1 MGATGIDEK
10 TYIAYVYNLKL
21 DYLQNELQFS
31 KELTCDE
38 LDYPDC
44 NPDLFEFDDV
54 VFPSINWWKYRNHF
68 FSVIKQM
75 NEQDLDVQTER
86 LFQDALNM
94 LNFYFQALLY
104 GMEDIEVNELIER
117 MISIILAYGQE
128 DFIYHSVLDYYNK
141 RIEMATDPERGHIR
155 RAINCI
161 DIFRKYADYQLFIEQ
176 NFEKTMK
183 YYKLMTLDWGDEDYT
198 LKEDVVVYNF
208 IRNLILGNDNFTVE
222 NVEKI
227 ENCDWLCKKIFVS
240 YLGAVKKNEDNS
252 VSKYAEEYFGA
263 FSRLVNQR
271 KSVEE
276 MRIPLLMAYYVK
288 NTAVFSDIF
297 LIDDYN
303 RDFVGKNLSKF
314 LYSCLSESKM
324 LGYTSICE
332 YAKQHEYS
340 LQFAQRCFE
349 MIIIEKCVRS
359 ILQLL
364 RVDVGIE
371 LNVAYYTSLETFMH
385 MLPCDSQ
392 KENVGK
398 LALMNVAY
406 MNDPSEGKI
415 LETYFNEERK
425 NKKEK
430 QRVDASTPYVFVKSF
445 TSQIDFLPM
454 WEMYGDHAQ
463 GCCLVLDWNDELL
476 CNEVPF
482 YYVCYISKIGKKY
495 TVEIGNNSN
504 IKSCELV
511 NQNLNKIKYLY
522 ENLNQKNDKIILDL
536 INKSIDKIRYLF
548 KINDYSYEKE
558 VRVCYQYSEVTSW
571 FYHTKD
577 EYRKLYVMPKL
588 PIRIKEIIFGPRFEN
603 KKDIIP
609 FIKEQVDK
617 LSDICNYEAPK
628 MTFSN
633 IVYR

>member
-10 TYIAYVYNLKL
+10 TYLAYAYNLKL
-21 DYLQNELQFS
+21 EYLQNELQFS

-38 LDYPDC
+38 LTYPDC
-44 NPDLFEFDDV
+44 NLDLFGFGDV
-54 VFPSINWWKYRNHF
+54 LLASTNWWKYRNHF
-68 FSVIKQM
+68 FNVIKKM
-75 NEQDLDVQTER
+75 KEQDLDMQTEP

-94 LNFYFQALLY
+94 LDFYFQALLC
-104 GMEDIEVNELIER
+104 GMEDVEVNEVIER
-117 MISIILAYGQE
+117 IISVILAYGQE
-128 DFIYHSVLDYYNK
+128 DFIYHSVLNYYHE
-141 RIEMATDPERGHIR
+141 RIQMATDPDRGFIS

-176 NFEKTMK
+176 NFEIAMK
-183 YYKLMTLDWGDEDYT
+183 YYELMTLDWVDEDYMHE
-198 LKEDVVVYNF
+198 EDVVVFNF
-208 IRNLILGNDNFTVE
+208 IRNLIFGKDDFTVE
-222 NVEKI
+222 NVDKF

-240 YLGAVKKNEDNS
+240 YLYALKKNEDNS
-252 VSKYAEEYFGA
+252 VSKYAEEYFEA
-263 FSRLVNQR
+263 FLRLVNQR

-303 RDFVGKNLSKF
+303 REFFGRNLSKL
-314 LYSCLSESKM
+314 LYDCLSESKM

-340 LQFAQRCFE
+340 LQFAERCFE
-349 MIIIEKCVRS
+349 MIIIEKCVRHV
-359 ILQLL
+359 LQLL
-364 RVDVGIE
+364 RVVVGKE
-371 LNVAYYTSLETFMH
+371 LNVAYYTSLETFMY
-385 MLPCDSQ
+385 MLPCNSQ

-415 LETYFNEERK
+415 LETYFNEERN

-430 QRVDASTPYVFVKSF
+430 QRVDASAPYVFVKSF

-454 WEMYGDHAQ
+454 WEMYGDHAE
-463 GCCLVLDWNDELL
+463 GCCLVLDWNDVLL

-482 YYVCYISKIGKKY
+482 YYVCYISKIGEKY
-495 TVEIGNNSN
+495 TVEIGTNSN
-504 IKSCELV
+504 IKSCELI
-511 NQNLNKIKYLY
+511 NQNMNKIKCLY
-522 ENLNQKNDKIILDL
+522 KDLKQNDDKIILNL

-548 KINDYSYEKE
+548 KMSDYSYEKE
-558 VRVCYQYSEVTSW
+558 VRVCYQYSEVTSL

-577 EYRKLYVMPKL
+577 EYRKLYVMPTL
-588 PIRIKEIIFGPRFEN
+588 PIRIKEIIFGPRFDN

-609 FIKEQVDK
+609 FLKEQVDI
-617 LSDICNYEAPK
+617 LSDNCNYEAPK